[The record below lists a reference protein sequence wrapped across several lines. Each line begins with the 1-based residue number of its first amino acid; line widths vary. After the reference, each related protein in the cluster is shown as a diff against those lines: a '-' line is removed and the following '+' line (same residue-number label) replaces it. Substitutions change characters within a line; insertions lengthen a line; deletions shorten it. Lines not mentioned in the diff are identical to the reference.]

1 MGKQRIYS
9 AGESSRRITRK
20 LTLANLIML
29 VILFALCIVF
39 LNVFTQTSTT
49 ARTDEKLERD
59 LAGFSQSHLSSESHS
74 QRLPSG
80 LLPLIFFFD
89 AQEGYINPHPADYMV
104 AEHMDEILSRNLP
117 EGYSTQVIGD
127 RSYRIYRV
135 VYDETLVFWEQD
147 ESYNVTETVSFLDIT
162 SEKAMIDSLRFA
174 SAGCLIASILIF
186 GVFSYWRARKTI
198 VPINEAWEKQRQFA
212 ADTSHELRNP
222 LASIQTNAE
231 LLLANP
237 DRTVEQESKHVA
249 AILDSSHHMASMIS
263 TLLTLARADADQDEF
278 SYSSVDLSEVAE
290 SMYEQFAQIAS
301 ARDIRVIAHIESGVR
316 LTGDRERIGELLSI
330 LLDNA
335 IRYTE
340 PGGTVTISCTLDKSR
355 PVVSIEDTGIGI
367 ADDEID
373 SVFQRFYRNDKAR
386 FINPEGTGLG
396 LAIARWIVDRHDAE
410 LTVSSVLGEGTRFTI
425 TFHE

>member
-1 MGKQRIYS
+1 
-9 AGESSRRITRK
+9 
-20 LTLANLIML
+20 
-29 VILFALCIVF
+29 
-39 LNVFTQTSTT
+39 
-49 ARTDEKLERD
+49 
-59 LAGFSQSHLSSESHS
+59 
-74 QRLPSG
+74 
-80 LLPLIFFFD
+80 
-89 AQEGYINPHPADYMV
+89 
-104 AEHMDEILSRNLP
+104 
-117 EGYSTQVIGD
+117 
-127 RSYRIYRV
+127 
-135 VYDETLVFWEQD
+135 
-147 ESYNVTETVSFLDIT
+147 
-162 SEKAMIDSLRFA
+162 
-174 SAGCLIASILIF
+174 
-186 GVFSYWRARKTI
+186 
-198 VPINEAWEKQRQFA
+198 
-212 ADTSHELRNP
+212 
-222 LASIQTNAE
+222 
-231 LLLANP
+231 
-237 DRTVEQESKHVA
+237 
-249 AILDSSHHMASMIS
+249 MASMIS

-301 ARDIRVIAHIESGVR
+301 ARDIRVIAHIEPGVR